1 MEIDIQA
8 LEILSEYEKKQTESK
23 QVNNSMVSNLNF
35 PPAGPVGL
43 YSIPPPP
50 SVLCHSMSTSEV
62 PPSPPP
68 FPFMSTSEV
77 PPPPFPFMNTMEG
90 DSHDNN

>member
-62 PPSPPP
+62 LPPPS
-68 FPFMSTSEV
+68 EI

>member
-62 PPSPPP
+62 PP
-68 FPFMSTSEV
+68 
-77 PPPPFPFMNTMEG
+77 PPPFPFMNTMEG